1 MKFNDMVPYIYGITA
16 NINFIL
22 SQIFFKMLTVVIPP
36 SVVLSFQA
44 FFHLI
49 FNTFIIVSNK
59 NIVPLMKDTI
69 IFIPSLSITNFK
81 EFLSKTNKE

>member
-1 MKFNDMVPYIYGITA
+1 MTFNDMVPYIYGITA
-16 NINFIL
+16 NVNFIL

-59 NIVPLMKDTI
+59 KYRATYERYNYIH
-69 IFIPSLSITNFK
+69 SIT
-81 EFLSKTNKE
+81 